1 MTNPA
6 QMSEDEIL
14 ELIVKR
20 DEGTITKQ
28 EKSLLNKAEW
38 ANRHGVKKELEPAR
52 SPIGTPL
59 GNKQRIDE
67 YKKRLLAAPVA
78 ETMIRKMIE
87 IAQNDNHPGQM
98 AALKMAI
105 DRILPASAFEEKK
118 GGGRTAITISISGI
132 GDNPT
137 VIENDAGDITDV

>member
-1 MTNPA
+1 
-6 QMSEDEIL
+6 MSEDEIL

-38 ANRHGVKKELEPAR
+38 ANRHGVRKEVETNNTPAR

-67 YKKRLLAAPVA
+67 YKKKLLAAPVA

-105 DRILPASAFEEKK
+105 DRILPASAFEAKA
-118 GGGRTAITISISGI
+118 GGQRTAITISISGI
-132 GDNPT
+132 GDSPM
-137 VIENDAGDITDV
+137 VIENEDGDVTDV